1 MAVGGTARVRRTQE
15 ARSARSRQRL
25 LTAAAVE
32 FASRGFAGGSVD
44 RIARAARVNK
54 AMIYYHF
61 GSKAALYREILRDM
75 FEAVSLRVGEAARGT
90 AAPEDKIRAFVDAF
104 ATEAE
109 ARPHF
114 PPIWFREIAEG
125 GAHLDPATL
134 GSMSGVL
141 KSLGHILREGHLAGR
156 FQRINPLLVHAGII
170 GPILLFFASGS
181 LRGRLEQAGVPGI
194 ATVSREDVVAHVQ
207 RVALIA
213 LEGPKRK

>member
-75 FEAVSLRVGEAARGT
+75 FAAVSLRVGEAARGT

-125 GAHLDPATL
+125 GAHLDPRHARQHVPACSSRWGTSCAR
-134 GSMSGVL
+134 GPRRAVSANQSAAGACRDHRAASAVL
-141 KSLGHILREGHLAGR
+141 R
-156 FQRINPLLVHAGII
+156 QRT
-170 GPILLFFASGS
+170 ASRPARA
-181 LRGRLEQAGVPGI
+181 RGRPGI
-194 ATVSREDVVAHVQ
+194 ATVSRDDVVAA
-207 RVALIA
+207 RAA
-213 LEGPKRK
+213 RRADRARRTKT